1 MPGGR
6 VAEVHAERVRERDIA
21 DVRERRNDEALLDA
35 RIFVRVHE
43 VDVADADDDVVAV
56 LAPVDARL
64 LEPLEVSRRSKLTS
78 SDPVSGRRT
87 ISVALRPAFAESN
100 HLTHGWCQS
109 VSNST
114 SARATRLY
122 VLTMRFDSFVFM
134 VL

>member
-35 RIFVRVHE
+35 QIFVRVRE

-56 LAPVDARL
+56 LAPVEAHL

-78 SDPVSGRRT
+78 SDPVSGWRT
-87 ISVALRPAFAESN
+87 IGVALRPAFAESN
-100 HLTHGWCQS
+100 DLTHGWCQS

>member
-1 MPGGR
+1 M
-6 VAEVHAERVRERDIA
+6 RERDIA

-87 ISVALRPAFAESN
+87 ISVALRPAFAESIDLI
-100 HLTHGWCQS
+100 HAWCQS
-109 VSNST
+109 VSNSM
-114 SARATRLY
+114 SARATL
-122 VLTMRFDSFVFM
+122 L
-134 VL
+134 